1 MKMIKKIHTCSAIT
15 AFLLILLFFSSSII
29 VELFGDHHAVLM
41 VKTSIL
47 YGIGLLIP
55 MMVLTGFTGFKMA
68 PKVKTGPI
76 GNKKK
81 RMPFIAFN
89 GLLILLPCA
98 IYLYHLA
105 SLNQFDR
112 WFYIVQVV
120 ELIAGFINLI
130 LMTLNIRD
138 AHQVKYTLQTA

>member
-1 MKMIKKIHTCSAIT
+1 MNMMIKKIHTCAAII
-15 AFLLILLFFSSSII
+15 AFMLILTFFSSSIL

-55 MMVLTGFTGFKMA
+55 MMALTGFTGFKMA
-68 PKVKTGPI
+68 PNVKKGPI
-76 GNKKK
+76 ANKKK
-81 RMPFIAFN
+81 RMPFIALN

-98 IYLYHLA
+98 IYLHHLA

-112 WFYIVQVV
+112 WFYIVQII
-120 ELIAGFINLI
+120 ELIAGFTNLT

-138 AHQVKYTLQTA
+138 ARQIK